1 MFDLFPN
8 DLDTGV
14 PELGDVTAS
23 NRESER
29 PESGGGLVGLMAKLL
44 DTSRRDDNSGG
55 HEEVSQ
61 IPSAAFIPLKSWF

>member
-14 PELGDVTAS
+14 PELEGITTS

-29 PESGGGLVGLMAKLL
+29 PESGGGFVGLMAKLL
-44 DTSRRDDNSGG
+44 DTSRRDENSGG
-55 HEEVSQ
+55 NEEVCLLLF
-61 IPSAAFIPLKSWF
+61 IPSKSSFWVL